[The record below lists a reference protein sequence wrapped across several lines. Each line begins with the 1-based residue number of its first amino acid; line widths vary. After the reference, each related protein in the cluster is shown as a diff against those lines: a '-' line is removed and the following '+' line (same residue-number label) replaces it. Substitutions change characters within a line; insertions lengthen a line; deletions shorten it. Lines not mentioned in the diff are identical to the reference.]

1 MFDKPKEEFY
11 DIAIRE
17 SSDLIKKIKKHP
29 FNVELMD
36 NTLDYEKFKFY
47 LQQDFLYLVDCT
59 RALLIIAARVSDIEV
74 MSSLTNV
81 AKGTFNVRK
90 QYKEYFGDC
99 DLSDNQKKSRSCSAF
114 TDFFMCA
121 AYHNSVAEALAA
133 SYPCFSIYQVVIHYM
148 VNKLTPEKIRNS
160 KYKWWID
167 IYSNKEMNATIDE
180 VTNIINKLYKESSD
194 FERRKMHEFFQEGL
208 KLELA
213 FWDEIYCSSACNLQ
227 PNI

>member
-17 SSDLIKKIKKHP
+17 SSDLIEKIKKHP

-99 DLSDNQKKSRSCSAF
+99 DLSDNHKKSRSCSAF

-133 SYPCFSIYQVVIHYM
+133 SYPCFSIYQIVVGYM
-148 VNKLTPEKIRNS
+148 VGEITSKKIENHR
-160 KYKWWID
+160 YQGWID
-167 IYSNKEMNATIDE
+167 IYNNTVMNSTIDE
-180 VTNIINKLYKESSD
+180 VTDVTNRQYAKVGDCEK
-194 FERRKMHEFFQEGL
+194 KMMREFFRRG
-208 KLELA
+208 LELEIM
-213 FWDEIYCSSACNLQ
+213 FWDEMYSLA
-227 PNI
+227 